1 MRLPRS
7 PNMKLLRHGPTGQEK
22 PGLQDDQGHVRDL
35 SGLLPDITPERLSPV
50 SLAAL
55 ARKVTNH
62 GEALPMVPHGT
73 RLGPPVAGIRQ
84 FLGIGLNY
92 RQHAIEAGMAI
103 PTEPIVF
110 SKSITTLAGPDD
122 DLPLPAGSAA
132 LDYEVELGIVIGTT
146 VRRVALADALGHV
159 AGYVLA
165 NDVSERDWQLHRGG
179 QWLKGK
185 CHDGF
190 GPIGPW
196 LVTADEVP
204 DPQQVGLQLRVNG
217 EERQNSST
225 GDMIF
230 GVAEIVSYLS
240 QFMTLLPGDV
250 IVTGTPQG
258 VGMGFKPPKYLQHG
272 DVVELF
278 SPQLGRQRQRVVSL
292 G

>member
-1 MRLPRS
+1 
-7 PNMKLLRHGPTGQEK
+7 MKLLRHGPLGQER
-22 PGLQDDQGHVRDL
+22 PGLCDEQGRIRDL
-35 SGLLPDITPERLSPV
+35 SGLVPDWTPEQ
-50 SLAAL
+50 LAPQAL
-55 ARKVTNH
+55 ATLAQQV
-62 GEALPMVPHGT
+62 AAQADQLPLVPPGT
-73 RLGPPVAGIRQ
+73 RLGVPVAGIRQ

-110 SKSITTLAGPDD
+110 SKSITALAGPDD
-122 DLPLPAGSAA
+122 DLPLPMGSVA
-132 LDYEVELGIVIGTT
+132 LDYEVELGIAIGST
-146 VRRVALADALGHV
+146 VRRVAQAHALQHV

-196 LVTADEVP
+196 LVTTDEIP
-204 DPQQVGLQLRVNG
+204 NPQQLGLKLSVNG
-217 EERQNSST
+217 ELRQDSST
-225 GDMIF
+225 ADMIF

-278 SPQLGRQRQRVVSL
+278 SPQLGRQRQRVVAL